1 MRTVLALAIVTVI
14 FPLSAA
20 GDPERLPYPSDATAA
35 TRPTEATRMVTDDC
49 AIARRAGKTCV
60 LDVPAEDVGGK
71 TPVADDIAVRIT
83 RFGTS
88 QSLIRLRRDF
98 IPEIVRAAD
107 DL

>member
-1 MRTVLALAIVTVI
+1 MLALAIVTVM

-20 GDPERLPYPSDATAA
+20 ADPDRAPRRPAPATDSS
-35 TRPTEATRMVTDDC
+35 RMVTDDC
-49 AIARRAGKTCV
+49 AIARKAGKTCE

-71 TPVADDIAVRIT
+71 TPVADDIGVRIA
-83 RFGTS
+83 RFGTA

-98 IPEIVRAAD
+98 IPEIVKAAD